1 MLKTY
6 DPAKVN
12 ITFNNKQLRM
22 FGDSMFTLARDEAN
36 VTLKKGVKGDSTYV
50 LNANKAGKL
59 TITLQQESPDIPY
72 LERCAEKNVM
82 ANIAITDANDSGE
95 LFFALNA
102 IWIDEQ
108 PINLA
113 EGDLRLGTIDV
124 ERLGSLDLVAHYGTE
139 CALSDGVSELLD
151 SLTMADGCTLTE

>member
-6 DPAKVN
+6 DPTKVN

-95 LFFALNA
+95 LFFAQNVMVEKLPDRSRA
-102 IWIDEQ
+102 KD
-108 PINLA
+108 A
-113 EGDLRLGTIDV
+113 ADV
-124 ERLGSLDLVAHYGTE
+124 SIVFLIPDIKL
-139 CALSDGVSELLD
+139 
-151 SLTMADGCTLTE
+151 

>member
-95 LFFALNA
+95 LFFAQNVMVEKLPDRSRA
-102 IWIDEQ
+102 KD
-108 PINLA
+108 A
-113 EGDLRLGTIDV
+113 ADV
-124 ERLGSLDLVAHYGTE
+124 SIVFLIPDIKL
-139 CALSDGVSELLD
+139 
-151 SLTMADGCTLTE
+151 